1 MPELQTK
8 VQIPNPNFQINYQ
21 DISCFFGS
29 CFSTNI
35 GNRFSELK
43 FTTCVNPFGVLYNP
57 ASIAQSLQLIIE
69 KTEFSESDLNFYDN
83 KWFSYY
89 HYTSFSNEDKKTC
102 LNDINSSLQTAKK
115 SLKEASY
122 VFITLGTSFVYK
134 LKSSE
139 KIVANCHKIP
149 AKEFKR
155 EFIGFPDSFSCLS
168 EAIIKLW
175 EINPSINII
184 FTVSPIR
191 HWKDGA
197 IENMRSKASLILT
210 IHELQKKFPKLYYF
224 PVYEIFMDEM
234 RDYRYYASD
243 MLHPSLFAIDYIW
256 EKFYSTFLSS
266 ETQLL
271 VRKIEKINKSL
282 QHKPVNLHSKQ
293 YKNFIKQLRQQL
305 LDFSKQHP
313 SIDFSSEL
321 KSLSDQDT

>member
-8 VQIPNPNFQINYQ
+8 VQIPNPNFQISYR

-29 CFSTNI
+29 CFSMNI

-43 FTTCVNPFGVLYNP
+43 FKTCVNPFGVLYNP
-57 ASIAQSLQLIIE
+57 ASIAQSIRLIIE
-69 KTEFSESDLNFYDN
+69 KTEFSETDLNFYDN

-89 HYTSFSNEDKKTC
+89 HYTSFSNEDKNTC
-102 LNDINSSLQTAKK
+102 LININNSLQEAKK
-115 SLKEASY
+115 SLKEASF

-134 LKSSE
+134 LKSTGD
-139 KIVANCHKIP
+139 IVANCHKIP

-155 EFIGFPDSFSCLS
+155 EFLSSSDSFSFLS
-168 EAIIKLW
+168 EAIINLR
-175 EINPSINII
+175 EINPKLNII
-184 FTVSPIR
+184 FTISPIR

-210 IHELQKKFPKLYYF
+210 IHELQKKIPELYYF

-243 MLHPSLFAIDYIW
+243 MLHPSTFAIDYIW
-256 EKFYSTFLSS
+256 DKFYNTFFTK

-282 QHKPVNLHSKQ
+282 QHKPVNPHSQQ
-293 YKNFIKQLRQQL
+293 YKNFKKHLRKQMQ
-305 LDFSKQHP
+305 DFNKQYP
-313 SIDFSSEL
+313 IIDFSADISA
-321 KSLSDQDT
+321 LSD